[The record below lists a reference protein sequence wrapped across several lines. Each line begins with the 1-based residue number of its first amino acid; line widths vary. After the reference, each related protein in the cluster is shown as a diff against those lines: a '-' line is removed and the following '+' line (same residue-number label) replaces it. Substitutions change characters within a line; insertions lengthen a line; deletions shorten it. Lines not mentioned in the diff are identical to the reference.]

1 MSYISLFFFFN
12 LSDFLSDVDVQRK
25 ATHFKNRVLDLVDTY
40 LKRQYSNP
48 LVLRLIT
55 PLVDIIA
62 GSGQDERQLADKA
75 RGILRTRFSKA
86 KEVPTD
92 VDTKQ
97 AVVIATN
104 LHTQARKTHSSDLLS
119 VLSLCSVYVAK
130 ILVNL
135 DEVYPLLELYRQS
148 LADFVSRKN
157 SGLNAHF
164 FQDFIKRFSSQ
175 AWLLRQNLIDA
186 SEKCINTYRQSQ
198 VLQLLEL
205 LVSLLPSMV
214 SHSLF
219 IIVGSVPLNIFTR
232 RNVMKKL
239 SLSCLS

>member
-1 MSYISLFFFFN
+1 M
-12 LSDFLSDVDVQRK
+12 
-25 ATHFKNRVLDLVDTY
+25 
-40 LKRQYSNP
+40 
-48 LVLRLIT
+48 
-55 PLVDIIA
+55 DIIA

-75 RGILRTRFSKA
+75 RGILRSRFSKA

-92 VDTKQ
+92 VDAKQ
-97 AVVIATN
+97 VVVIATN

-135 DEVYPLLELYRQS
+135 NEVDLLLDLYKQS
-148 LADFVSRKN
+148 LADFATRKN

-164 FQDFIKRFSSQ
+164 FQDIIKRFPSQ
-175 AWLLRQNLIDA
+175 AWLLRQDLIDA

-205 LVSLLPSMV
+205 LVGLLPSMV
-214 SHSLF
+214 CHNF
-219 IIVGSVPLNIFTR
+219 IIIIGRNPLNIFTS
-232 RNVMKKL
+232 RNEMTKL
-239 SLSCLS
+239 SHSCPS